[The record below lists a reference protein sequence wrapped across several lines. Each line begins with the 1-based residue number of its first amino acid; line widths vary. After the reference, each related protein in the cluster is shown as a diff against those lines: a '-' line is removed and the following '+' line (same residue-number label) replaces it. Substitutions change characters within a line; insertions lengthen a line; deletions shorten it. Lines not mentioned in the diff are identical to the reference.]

1 MGPRKFEATIS
12 CSIARMSQ
20 TSTISITGLL
30 LMNAFLGVLQIIP
43 WTSVFILLRQFG
55 LFMYIIKNKE
65 TCIRAQK
72 RLQGRSSH
80 ITDDKKGYGYS
91 MGYWYLAYIDI
102 SNNDGGNLYSM
113 WIIGTEAAYLE
124 LTASDEDLQEVES
137 KAAGQAVPVKAPFTI
152 LERSGSLFNAWF
164 SRRKLCMPTITP
176 YLSQETIISQIQ
188 GHYEANQHTV
198 ALICGPPGTGKSM
211 IGILL
216 ANHYKSIFCNT
227 LKPWQP
233 GDFLSS
239 LYSEAEPRPDAPLIV
254 AFDEVDNV
262 ITAVHAGISPHK
274 SLAIAIPDK
283 SGWNAFF
290 DSVQRG
296 LYPNVIFV
304 LTSNRGVDYIRSI
317 DPAYIR
323 EKRVDLVFDMN
334 VTL

>member
-1 MGPRKFEATIS
+1 
-12 CSIARMSQ
+12 
-20 TSTISITGLL
+20 
-30 LMNAFLGVLQIIP
+30 
-43 WTSVFILLRQFG
+43 
-55 LFMYIIKNKE
+55 
-65 TCIRAQK
+65 
-72 RLQGRSSH
+72 
-80 ITDDKKGYGYS
+80 
-91 MGYWYLAYIDI
+91 
-102 SNNDGGNLYSM
+102 
-113 WIIGTEAAYLE
+113 
-124 LTASDEDLQEVES
+124 
-137 KAAGQAVPVKAPFTI
+137 
-152 LERSGSLFNAWF
+152 
-164 SRRKLCMPTITP
+164 MPTITP
-176 YLSQETIISQIQ
+176 YLSQDTIISQIQ